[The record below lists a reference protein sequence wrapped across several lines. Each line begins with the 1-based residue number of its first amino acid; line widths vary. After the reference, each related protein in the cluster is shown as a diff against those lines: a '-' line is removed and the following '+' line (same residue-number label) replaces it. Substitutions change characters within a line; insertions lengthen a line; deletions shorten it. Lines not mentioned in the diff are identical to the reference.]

1 MKPLSIAIP
10 THGDRLH
17 WYLQTIKNVHDD
29 LRVGE
34 IIVNDD
40 GSDQKIIDTAKK
52 ELSIFSKVIFDDN
65 LIRHGVFANKYMTVS
80 LCSLQS
86 VCLWD
91 SDNIFDVDYL
101 DALERAGDFL
111 ENENTIRC
119 PVKALPRFDF
129 SQWENHIIM
138 KTTAKIYMDKPA
150 FRVHMNTGN
159 YVIPREA
166 YLRVLKLFFDSGE
179 QSPNCCDVIW
189 QNYHLLSAGLNMV
202 FIPGMQYQHTDHP
215 DSTYRQFHDKEPGLT
230 EIWQGKIKEL

>member
-1 MKPLSIAIP
+1 MRPVSIAIP

-17 WYLQTIKNVHDD
+17 WYLQTIRNVHDD
-29 LRVGE
+29 PRIDEFV
-34 IIVNDD
+34 INDD
-40 GSDQKIIDTAKK
+40 GTEEAFKDFPTGPACSMKIKLMSNKK
-52 ELSIFSKVIFDDN
+52 RE
-65 LIRHGVFANKYMTVS
+65 GVFRNKYITVS
-80 LCSLQS
+80 KCRNES

-111 ENENTIRC
+111 ENESTIRC

-129 SQWENHIIM
+129 SQWENHIIL
-138 KTTAKIYMDKPA
+138 KTTAKSYMDKPA

-159 YVIPREA
+159 YVVPRET
-166 YLRVLKLFFDSGE
+166 YLRILKSHFDAGV

-189 QNYHLLSAGLNMV
+189 QNYHLLSAGMRMV
-202 FIPGMQYQHTDHP
+202 FVPGMQYQHTDHP

-230 EIWQGKIKEL
+230 EVWQGKIKEL

>member
-10 THGDRLH
+10 THDDRLH

-29 LRVGE
+29 PRVGE
-34 IIVNDD
+34 IRIGHD
-40 GSDQKIIDTAKK
+40 GTSQNTIDKDELVFKAYPKVKLHFSINK
-52 ELSIFSKVIFDDN
+52 E
-65 LIRHGVFANKYMTVS
+65 GVFRNKYKTLSV
-80 LCSLQS
+80 CENES

-111 ENENTIRC
+111 ENESTIRC

-129 SQWENHIIM
+129 SQWENHIIL
-138 KTTAKIYMDKPA
+138 KTTAKLYMDKPA
-150 FRVHMNTGN
+150 FCVHMNTGN
-159 YVIPREA
+159 YVVPREA
-166 YLRVLKLFFDSGE
+166 YLRVLKPFFDSGE

-189 QNYHLLSAGLNMV
+189 QNYHLLSAGLNMI

-230 EIWQGKIKEL
+230 EVWQGKIKEL